1 MLITVLDFVARSKR
15 SKIARHDR
23 LDSVC
28 PRTIFFPTDDPF
40 NSFSR
45 VVRSSLLLLLF
56 FFPFCVFCICVS
68 FVLVKM
74 LQLQRFKYLF
84 YLILR
89 NTRCRKMTV
98 AGLKYKKRFYTL
110 SKQFICGLR
119 HFSL

>member
-45 VVRSSLLLLLF
+45 VVRSSLLLLLLLF
-56 FFPFCVFCICVS
+56 SVLCLLYMCLVCFSEDASVTAFQMPF
-68 FVLVKM
+68 LP
-74 LQLQRFKYLF
+74 
-84 YLILR
+84 
-89 NTRCRKMTV
+89 N
-98 AGLKYKKRFYTL
+98 LK
-110 SKQFICGLR
+110 
-119 HFSL
+119 

>member
-1 MLITVLDFVARSKR
+1 MLIIVLDFGAGSKR
-15 SKIARHDR
+15 SKIAGHDR
-23 LDSVC
+23 LDSLC

-45 VVRSSLLLLLF
+45 VVRSSLLLLLLLLF

-74 LQLQRFKYLF
+74 LQLQRFKYLS

-98 AGLKYKKRFYTL
+98 AGLKYKKRF
-110 SKQFICGLR
+110 
-119 HFSL
+119 